1 MYFLQQNETKDV
13 NRKTV
18 TRNVSSNDK
27 IPRIFAPSGND
38 LYSIGKKLKKE
49 STPVHLIMM
58 LFKIA
63 TMSENQEYQ
72 LIV

>member
-27 IPRIFAPSGND
+27 IPRIFAPPPSGND
-38 LYSIGKKLKKE
+38 LYSIGKKLKK
-49 STPVHLIMM
+49 SLHQFI
-58 LFKIA
+58 
-63 TMSENQEYQ
+63 
-72 LIV
+72 

>member
-38 LYSIGKKLKKE
+38 LYSIGKKLKK
-49 STPVHLIMM
+49 SLHQFI
-58 LFKIA
+58 
-63 TMSENQEYQ
+63 
-72 LIV
+72 